1 MVDRYK
7 KSGGF
12 IQLLQVIET
21 CAPKKREQF
30 MTIIANETPKWAE
43 AINEKMLSYEKILAW
58 KPEALMEITAQVN
71 GLALV
76 TSLKSLNDEQLKAFM
91 DKLSHQEK
99 RKIEQQLIDI
109 KPDANQISSCVVKVV
124 SETRNLFISGTLK
137 YDKVDPSL
145 AIPEGIEN
153 KIDNGSLN
161 SATTM
166 RPKSTITNTESVSP
180 SANTENAASGFSDA
194 SPVPSSVNFNTNS
207 HNSGAN
213 SSNANTS
220 SANVNDNYAQAIAA
234 STAGDTDHLRRKV
247 IELTQ
252 QLNTLKK
259 ENLLMK
265 DKLDKIKKIA

>member
-1 MVDRYK
+1 MAMVDRYK

-21 CAPKKREQF
+21 CTPKKREQF
-30 MTIIANETPKWAE
+30 MSIITNETPRWAE
-43 AINEKMLSYEKILAW
+43 AINEKMLTYEKILDW

-76 TSLKSLNDEQLKAFM
+76 TSLKSLNEAQLKSFM

-99 RKIEQQLIDI
+99 RKFEQQLVEI
-109 KPDANQISSCVVKVV
+109 KPDANQIASCVMKVV
-124 SETRNLFISGTLK
+124 AETRNLFISGTLK
-137 YDKVDPSL
+137 YDKVDPKL

-153 KIDNGSLN
+153 KIDNGTLSFSSGL
-161 SATTM
+161 SSG
-166 RPKSTITNTESVSP
+166 PLSSVSP
-180 SANTENAASGFSDA
+180 VSPGSTASAGSVSNTAPVESSGSVESSISAANKSRVDI
-194 SPVPSSVNFNTNS
+194 
-207 HNSGAN
+207 
-213 SSNANTS
+213 
-220 SANVNDNYAQAIAA
+220 YAQAIAA
-234 STAGDTDHLRRKV
+234 STAGDTEQLRKKV

>member
-1 MVDRYK
+1 MPSDRWAMAMVDRYK

-12 IQLLQVIET
+12 VQLLQVIET

-30 MTIIANETPKWAE
+30 MSIIANETPKWAE
-43 AINEKMLSYEKILAW
+43 AITEKMLTYEKILGW

-76 TSLKSLNDEQLKAFM
+76 TSLKSLNEEQLKSFM
-91 DKLSHQEK
+91 EKLSHQER
-99 RKIEQQLIDI
+99 RKMEQQLAEIR
-109 KPDANQISSCVVKVV
+109 PDANQIASCVMKVV

-137 YDKVDPSL
+137 YDKVDPVLS
-145 AIPEGIEN
+145 IPEGIEN
-153 KIDNGSLN
+153 KIDNGTLKTSLSSPSATSGVTASAPVQNAVSIQPSMTSDLSLN
-161 SATTM
+161 SG
-166 RPKSTITNTESVSP
+166 NF
-180 SANTENAASGFSDA
+180 AASADK
-194 SPVPSSVNFNTNS
+194 
-207 HNSGAN
+207 
-213 SSNANTS
+213 TS
-220 SANVNDNYAQAIAA
+220 ADIYAQAIAA
-234 STAGDTDHLRRKV
+234 STAGDTDQLRKKV